1 MVQSIGN
8 YHLFTLSFEAILR
21 IPIELNSLSFRN
33 PSVQLSP
40 SSLALCFCAAEQA
53 FCISF

>member
-1 MVQSIGN
+1 MVQSVGN